1 MAAIGELLEG
11 MPRASRRGRL
21 SGMAERQPI
30 EVVMCEPTLRVPPEI
45 LRTVQR
51 HIEEMA
57 RILAQLE
64 PESPFWSSVR
74 KSGLGLEVLAWK
86 FKFRMEADK
95 LVLTTAEPVPA

>member
-1 MAAIGELLEG
+1 
-11 MPRASRRGRL
+11 
-21 SGMAERQPI
+21 MAERQPI
-30 EVVMCEPTLRVPPEI
+30 EVVMCKPTLRVPPEI

-74 KSGLGLEVLAWK
+74 KSGLGFEVLAWK

-95 LVLTTAEPVPA
+95 LGRGAQCRPPPAPAARAGSR